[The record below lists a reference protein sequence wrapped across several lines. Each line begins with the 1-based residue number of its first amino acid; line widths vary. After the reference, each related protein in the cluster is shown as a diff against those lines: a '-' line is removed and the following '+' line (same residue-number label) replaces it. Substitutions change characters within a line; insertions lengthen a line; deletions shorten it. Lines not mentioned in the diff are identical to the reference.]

1 MKGCILLDRDGVLNR
16 EIGDYVFREEDF
28 QIPTDVPEG
37 LNRLKTAGYG
47 LVVVTNQGGISKGL
61 YTAESVKNLH
71 QILQTACGNAI
82 DYLLYA
88 PWHKS
93 ISASLSAKPGSLM
106 MERGMA
112 LTNASS
118 ENSWI
123 IGDACRDMEA
133 GKAAGVRTI
142 LIPTLKEKE
151 SPYADFV
158 CENFTEAVKIILSA
172 G

>member
-16 EIGDYVFREEDF
+16 ETGDYVFREEDF
-28 QIPTDVPEG
+28 QIPSDVPEG
-37 LNRLKTAGYG
+37 LNRLKSAGFG

-61 YTAESVKNLH
+61 YKSDAVKNLH
-71 QILQTACGNAI
+71 KILQSACGNAI

-88 PWHKS
+88 PWHRS

-112 LTNASS
+112 LTNATS

-123 IGDACRDMEA
+123 IGDAGRDMEA

-142 LIPTLKEKE
+142 LIPTLKERE

-172 G
+172 S